1 MPNEVTVTIRGDM
14 GEYFRSMR
22 EEIPPI
28 LTSLAQA
35 TVQATIP
42 KAPGRLGYT
51 LSADPARPIGHNAW
65 ESGIISTD
73 AEKFHWHEF
82 GTGIH
87 KEKGAKARYP
97 ITAKQSHGKL
107 AFVKEGKLRV
117 IKGKG
122 GAPAIVMHPGVPARG
137 MLRQAIR
144 EMLPPYMEMFRRL
157 GMRVLPTWGRG

>member
-1 MPNEVTVTIRGDM
+1 M
-14 GEYFRSMR
+14 GEYFQGIR
-22 EEIPPI
+22 EGIPPI

-51 LSADPARPIGHNAW
+51 LTAEPSRLTGPDKW
-65 ESGIISTD
+65 ESGIISND
-73 AEKFHWHEF
+73 AEKFWWHEF
-82 GTGIH
+82 GTGLH
-87 KEKGAKARYP
+87 KEKGEKRAYP
-97 ITAKQSHGKL
+97 IVPTGEYRTSKQQIPYLK
-107 AFVKEGKLRV
+107 FKKEGKYIMKTSRS
-117 IKGKG
+117 GKS
-122 GAPAIVMHPGVPARG
+122 IMHPGVPARG